1 MQNDYEPQYVVI
13 AQTKEKTSKKLEKS
27 VDFSV
32 GIWYYNTRLEQQGK
46 TY

>member
-13 AQTKEKTSKKLEKS
+13 TQTKEKTSKKLEKS

-32 GIWYYNTRLEQQGK
+32 GI
-46 TY
+46 